1 MCCGSEVTGGR
12 AWQREFAE
20 GIGWSGTLDVMNAK
34 DPDGKV
40 SFTNF
45 YDWKCVGVRYGEVSS
60 AVNSLV

>member
-1 MCCGSEVTGGR
+1 MCCCSEVTGGR

-20 GIGWSGTLDVMNAK
+20 WHFGCNECQGSRWHK
-34 DPDGKV
+34 F

-45 YDWKCVGVRYGEVSS
+45 YDWSVGVRYGEVSS